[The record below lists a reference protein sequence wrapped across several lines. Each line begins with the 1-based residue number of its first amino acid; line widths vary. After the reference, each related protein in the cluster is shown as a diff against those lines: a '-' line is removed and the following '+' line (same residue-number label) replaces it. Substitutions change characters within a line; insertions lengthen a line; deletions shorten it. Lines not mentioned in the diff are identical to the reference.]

1 MFTCQTSEGV
11 WIMVMNPQILGPAL
25 RQRVLLSLVSCGRS
39 PRPRL
44 VRHEGNEMPTDPNQ
58 KILEA
63 KVIQWGP
70 GHGVA
75 VKYGGNKVEEYY
87 IGTKEDAKE
96 EVQLLSG
103 KKLSYGP

>member
-1 MFTCQTSEGV
+1 MRRNG
-11 WIMVMNPQILGPAL
+11 
-25 RQRVLLSLVSCGRS
+25 
-39 PRPRL
+39 
-44 VRHEGNEMPTDPNQ
+44 MPTDPNQ

-75 VKYGGNKVEEYY
+75 VTYEGNKVEEYY

-96 EVQLLSG
+96 QVQLLLSG
-103 KKLSYGP
+103 EKFSYGL